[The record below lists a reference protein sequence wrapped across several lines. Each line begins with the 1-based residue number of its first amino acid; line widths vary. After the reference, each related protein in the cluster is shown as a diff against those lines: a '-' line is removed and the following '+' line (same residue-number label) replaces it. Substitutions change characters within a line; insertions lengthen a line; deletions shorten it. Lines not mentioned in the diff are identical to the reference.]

1 MVQSGLISA
10 KINDL
15 GFEATATLG
24 KIDIKIAGDISINV
38 ASF

>member
-1 MVQSGLISA
+1 MQLN
-10 KINDL
+10 KL
-15 GFEATATLG
+15 MMRFEATATLG